1 LLSCF
6 FYFPFDARQCTQPWF
21 SGNSGHIQKQPP
33 STLNEDHR
41 QSWPPDCNSIDSY
54 TSIAVFPQSSRNPPD
69 SSVIGL
75 SGHHPR
81 YKAGGNND
89 HGFKGVALVS
99 PKRRL
104 SVGAP
109 RNLEAS
115 CSPWT
120 AVKGVHIGPP
130 RRPGHHLGVEVVAL
144 GDFGRPGLV
153 EREAQ
158 QLSGNPNWS
167 GKRRNWWR
175 ELRGKEREQG
185 GTNQSLQFD

>member
-1 LLSCF
+1 VNH
-6 FYFPFDARQCTQPWF
+6 YRW
-21 SGNSGHIQKQPP
+21 
-33 STLNEDHR
+33 
-41 QSWPPDCNSIDSY
+41 
-54 TSIAVFPQSSRNPPD
+54 
-69 SSVIGL
+69 
-75 SGHHPR
+75 
-81 YKAGGNND
+81 
-89 HGFKGVALVS
+89 HGFKGVALAS

-130 RRPGHHLGVEVVAL
+130 RRPGRRLGVEVVAL

-175 ELRGKEREQG
+175 ELRGKERENRKEPTSHSNSTDWRERSSLLSGAPTPVVERKQSSPS
-185 GTNQSLQFD
+185 GTPKLERELEKLEWELEGNRDRGQEGTDYSQ